1 MFEHTLR
8 ADDSSAVIWRGPK
21 KTAMIKQFLTDVN
34 WGELDYLIVDT
45 PPGTSDE
52 HISIAECLRDSKS
65 NAEAIVVTTPQM
77 ISINDVR
84 RELAFCVKASLPV
97 LGVIENMSGFIC
109 PNCSECNNIF
119 SKGGGRSLSEYAKV
133 PYLGRQFSSSS
144 K

>member
-1 MFEHTLR
+1 M
-8 ADDSSAVIWRGPK
+8 IWRGPK

-34 WGELDYLIVDT
+34 WGELDYLVVDT

-65 NAEAIVVTTPQM
+65 SAEAIVVTTPQM

-119 SKGGGRSLSEYAKV
+119 SKGGGRSLSEHAKV
-133 PYLGRQFSSSS
+133 PYLGKCSVFI
-144 K
+144 

>member
-1 MFEHTLR
+1 
-8 ADDSSAVIWRGPK
+8 
-21 KTAMIKQFLTDVN
+21 MIKQFLTDVN

-65 NAEAIVVTTPQM
+65 NADAIVVTTPQM